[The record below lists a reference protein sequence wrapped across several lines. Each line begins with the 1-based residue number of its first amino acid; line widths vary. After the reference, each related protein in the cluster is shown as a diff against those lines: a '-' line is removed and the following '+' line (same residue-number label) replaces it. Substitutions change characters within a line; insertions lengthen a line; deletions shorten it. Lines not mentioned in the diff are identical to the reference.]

1 VLQHPRAAHAEYG
14 ATDDDAEYFIDEL
27 RCSLVGETMPLTIV
41 DDALAEIYD
50 TRTPIER
57 YYCRFGLKPE
67 WREAVHD
74 AGLRVVGVDDHD
86 GDVRILRLDAH
97 RFFVLTL
104 FVPQNSSSAGRP
116 HPLIRRLVALAAADD
131 G

>member
-1 VLQHPRAAHAEYG
+1 
-14 ATDDDAEYFIDEL
+14 
-27 RCSLVGETMPLTIV
+27 
-41 DDALAEIYD
+41 
-50 TRTPIER
+50 
-57 YYCRFGLKPE
+57 
-67 WREAVHD
+67 VHD